1 MTNPSEG
8 SASDRKAPRIVGP
21 EHLGETH
28 AAGGSSRWS
37 RWPILL
43 IGGATQFV
51 LALDGT
57 IMSVALPQVQ
67 SDLGLND
74 NERSAVVTLY
84 VFFHGLLLLLGGRA
98 VDSWGHRRAFLLG
111 MAGFGAASLLGGT
124 AYHGPQ
130 LLLARAA
137 QGGFA
142 ALLAP
147 AVLALV
153 STSFAG
159 ARERANAF
167 VIIGTVAVGGT
178 ASGLALGGVLTQY
191 ANWRWCLLLNV
202 PLAVLVFCLV
212 LMLFRAQDE
221 RRRAGYD
228 LPGAA
233 LSTAA
238 FISLGLAVYQVEATH
253 SIVLFVGC
261 SALFAAFAAGFVL
274 VERRASAPLA
284 PPSVLLD
291 RTCGLASFGNAIT
304 LSGVLGGTLFL
315 ATYMEKLRGYDPSET
330 GLRLLPVLVG
340 ILVGGLS
347 ITRLSERV
355 GVRALSMVGALIAA
369 SGMLLFSRLSLD
381 DDYTTRMLPTIVLL
395 GVGLGMLSV
404 CLPDLAL
411 VGVRKG
417 EAGSASAI
425 FTAYGQI
432 GGALGTAF
440 FSQVYA
446 EAKHLVAGGGKAAEL
461 AGCTAA
467 FSVAGVT
474 LAFVAPVILFA
485 RPKAAQ
491 AG

>member
-8 SASDRKAPRIVGP
+8 SASDRKDHRIVESEDRAEPQPVGN
-21 EHLGETH
+21 
-28 AAGGSSRWS
+28 AARWA

-74 NERSAVVTLY
+74 TERSAVVTLY

-98 VDSWGHRRAFLLG
+98 VDSWGHRRAFLVG

-124 AYHGPQ
+124 AYHGSQ

-153 STSFAG
+153 STSFVG
-159 ARERANAF
+159 ARERATAF

-191 ANWRWCLLLNV
+191 ADWRWCLLLNV
-202 PLAVLVFCLV
+202 PLAVVVLCLV
-212 LMLFRAQDE
+212 TVLFRAQKE

-253 SIVLFVGC
+253 SIGLFCGYIALFVLLAG
-261 SALFAAFAAGFVL
+261 GFVL
-274 VERRASAPLA
+274 VERRASAPLV
-284 PPSVLLD
+284 PPRVLLD

-330 GLRLLPVLVG
+330 GFRLLPVLIG

-355 GVRALSMVGALIAA
+355 GVRVVAVAAEVVLEVSGEVEVEQELAEFGPELRVGKRPFGLRLGALAVVAPWSPSGQVGRMRHQVGDKCA
-369 SGMLLFSRLSLD
+369 SPAVTPDCSITGA
-381 DDYTTRMLPTIVLL
+381 
-395 GVGLGMLSV
+395 SV
-404 CLPDLAL
+404 
-411 VGVRKG
+411 
-417 EAGSASAI
+417 SAI
-425 FTAYGQI
+425 ERFG
-432 GGALGTAF
+432 L
-440 FSQVYA
+440 S
-446 EAKHLVAGGGKAAEL
+446 
-461 AGCTAA
+461 
-467 FSVAGVT
+467 
-474 LAFVAPVILFA
+474 
-485 RPKAAQ
+485 
-491 AG
+491 